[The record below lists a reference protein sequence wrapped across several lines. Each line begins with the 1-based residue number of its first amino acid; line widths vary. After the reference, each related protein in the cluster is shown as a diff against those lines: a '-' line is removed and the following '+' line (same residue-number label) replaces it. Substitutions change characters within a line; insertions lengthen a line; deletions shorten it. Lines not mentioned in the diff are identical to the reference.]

1 MSWLSKF
8 WRRLVQRANAI
19 WRDSIAPAVKDSW
32 ELFSN
37 EFEQLAFD
45 TVTKLAFTTMS
56 GEQKFKDAVQV
67 VLDEA
72 KVKGWNIGTSAAQL
86 LVQRAYVNYK
96 ASQNDLVLV
105 APEK

>member
-8 WRRLVQRANAI
+8 WRRLVQRANAV
-19 WRDSIAPAVKDSW
+19 WRDNVAPAVKDSW

-45 TVTKLAFTTMS
+45 TVTKLAVTTLT
-56 GEQKFKDAVQV
+56 GEQKFKDAVTT

-72 KVKGWNIGTSAAQL
+72 KAKGWNIGTSAVQL

-96 ASQNDLVLV
+96 ATNGDLTLN
-105 APEK
+105 APK